1 MTEMTERKSIE
12 KLGQTGLIAKGIV
25 YILIGFIAFFAAFN
39 IGRKSGQSVSRDS
52 AFSFIEDLPGG
63 TVLLWALAVGL
74 FCYSA
79 WRIIQTFR
87 KDDQIKA
94 AKRVR
99 YFLSG
104 MAYLLVT
111 YSVVR
116 FVLDMRSNGGD
127 QNQQMAGEMMN
138 KPFGP
143 WLVLITGF
151 IFGAVGVYQVWYGLS
166 EKYKKHVQSFN
177 LHTTTSSLLLRSGK
191 IGYVARGIVWL
202 LISYMLIQ
210 AGLHSNSAEAGN
222 TDKAFR
228 LMENSMGPYIA
239 GAVGLGLVAYGIFS
253 FIRARY
259 DRLA

>member
-1 MTEMTERKSIE
+1 MTENTEKKTIE
-12 KLGQTGLIAKGIV
+12 KVAQTGLIAKGII
-25 YILIGFIAFFAAFN
+25 YIIIGFIAFFAAFN

-63 TVLLWALAVGL
+63 PLLLWALALGM

-87 KDDQIKA
+87 KDPEIKK
-94 AKRVR
+94 AKRLR
-99 YFLSG
+99 YFFSG
-104 MAYLLVT
+104 LTYLLVT

-116 FVLDMRSNGGD
+116 FALDMRSNNGD
-127 QNQQMAGEMMN
+127 QNQQMAGEAMDM
-138 KPFGP
+138 PFGS
-143 WLVLITGF
+143 WMVIIAGLLF
-151 IFGAVGVYQVWYGLS
+151 AAVGVYQVWYGLS
-166 EKYKKHVQSFN
+166 EKYKKHVQSFS
-177 LHTTTSSLLLRSGK
+177 LHSTASTLLLRSGK
-191 IGYVARGIVWL
+191 IGYVARGIVWM

-210 AGLHSNSAEAGN
+210 AGLSSNSSEAGN
-222 TDKAFR
+222 TDKAFQ

-259 DRLA
+259 DRFA